1 MECDVQDGRDF
12 FRGRKNF
19 LRPRALWNV
28 MLGTV
33 PGGLISSDL
42 TYVAS
47 HATFYSL
54 SYGSQLAAGYLFFP
68 AVFSAYLALK
78 RTNWTLSGT
87 MSYTLGKNNHRR
99 NFFSHYR
106 KFFRPSRELGVTNH
120 GIRNTVRD
128 PGPSPEI
135 S

>member
-1 MECDVQDGRDF
+1 
-12 FRGRKNF
+12 
-19 LRPRALWNV
+19 

-99 NFFSHYR
+99 NFFRTIANFFAHRASAGLQTMVFEIQCGILVR
-106 KFFRPSRELGVTNH
+106 VLKFLRFLGGFHWYHFTYPN
-120 GIRNTVRD
+120 
-128 PGPSPEI
+128 
-135 S
+135 